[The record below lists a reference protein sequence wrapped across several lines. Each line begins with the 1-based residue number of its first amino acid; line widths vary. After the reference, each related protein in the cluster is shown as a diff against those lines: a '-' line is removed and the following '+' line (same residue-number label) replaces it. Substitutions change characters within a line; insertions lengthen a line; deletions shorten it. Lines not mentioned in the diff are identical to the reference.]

1 VTQTQIPPATLPST
15 GPGALTRPA
24 DPELSIDLTEVPL
37 LDGPLTIDGTEN
49 PDGAVLPQPT
59 LDVSIVVPF
68 YNPGDRL
75 RTTVDQLVRVLS
87 ASGMSFEI
95 IAVSDGSNDGS
106 PLMLEEFPEHIV
118 RRVSYASNVGKGY
131 AVRTGLGIG
140 RGRYLGFI
148 DADGDISPDF
158 MASFVAIM
166 RTEGPDIVIGSKR
179 HPDSSVHSSTLR
191 RFYSLGHQSLNRLL
205 FRLKVRDTQVGI
217 KLVDRRVVADVLPL
231 LRENRFA
238 LDLEFLVLAQRLG
251 YVHVVEA
258 PVSIEE
264 RSDST
269 VSMKSAW
276 RLVKDT
282 LGIYV
287 RLSVRH
293 EYDRGLASR
302 TGSKAEG
309 PVVIAG
315 SDRRAGPIPAR
326 RRRQAA

>member
-1 VTQTQIPPATLPST
+1 MTQTQIPPGIRPTT
-15 GPGALTRPA
+15 GPDAQARRSESELFIDVADVAMADRP
-24 DPELSIDLTEVPL
+24 SVIH
-37 LDGPLTIDGTEN
+37 GKGN
-49 PDGAVLPQPT
+49 PHGRVLPQPT
-59 LDVSIVVPF
+59 LDVSIIVPF

-75 RTTVDQLVRVLS
+75 RTTVEQLVSVLH
-87 ASGMSFEI
+87 ASGISFEI

-106 PLMLEEFPEHIV
+106 PLTLEEFPESVV
-118 RRVSYASNVGKGY
+118 RRVSYASNVGKGF
-131 AVRTGLGIG
+131 ALRTGLGMG

-158 MASFVAIM
+158 MAAFVSIM
-166 RTEGPDIVIGSKR
+166 RAEGPDIVVGSKR
-179 HPDSSVHSSTLR
+179 HPDSSGHNSTLR
-191 RFYSLGHQSLNRLL
+191 RLYSLGHQSLTRIL

-258 PVSIEE
+258 PVCIEE
-264 RSDST
+264 RSNST

-276 RLVKDT
+276 RLLKDT

-293 EYDRGLASR
+293 EYDHGIASR
-302 TGSKAEG
+302 TGAEFLAAAEG
-309 PVVIAG
+309 PVVVAG
-315 SDRRAGPIPAR
+315 SVVTSGPIPA
-326 RRRQAA
+326 

>member
-1 VTQTQIPPATLPST
+1 MVRPPAVRTT
-15 GPGALTRPA
+15 GN
-24 DPELSIDLTEVPL
+24 PES
-37 LDGPLTIDGTEN
+37 
-49 PDGAVLPQPT
+49 AVLPQPT

-75 RTTVDQLVRVLS
+75 RTTVEQLVRVLH

-106 PLMLEEFPEHIV
+106 PNTLEEFPETVV

-131 AVRTGLGIG
+131 AVRTGLGMG

-158 MASFVAIM
+158 MAAFVDIM
-166 RTEGPDIVIGSKR
+166 RAEGPDIVVGSKR
-179 HPDSSVHSSTLR
+179 HPDSSVHSSFLR
-191 RFYSLGHQSLNRLL
+191 QLYSLGHQSLNRVL

-217 KLVDRRVVADVLPL
+217 KLVDRQVVADVLPL

-251 YVHVVEA
+251 YGHVVEA
-258 PVSIEE
+258 PVRIEE

-269 VSMKSAW
+269 VSMRSAW
-276 RLVKDT
+276 RLVRDT

-293 EYDRGLASR
+293 EYDFGIASR
-302 TGSKAEG
+302 TAAAVPAAAKG
-309 PVVIAG
+309 PVVV
-315 SDRRAGPIPAR
+315 AGPVVA
-326 RRRQAA
+326 

>member
-1 VTQTQIPPATLPST
+1 VTQTQIPPGTLPSA
-15 GPGALTRPA
+15 GPDALTRPA
-24 DPELSIDLTEVPL
+24 EPELSIDVAEVPVA
-37 LDGPLTIDGTEN
+37 DRPLTIHGTGNHDGH
-49 PDGAVLPQPT
+49 VLPQPT
-59 LDVSIVVPF
+59 LDISIIVPF

-75 RTTVDQLVRVLS
+75 RTTVERLVRVLE
-87 ASGMSFEI
+87 ASGLSFEI

-106 PLMLEEFPEHIV
+106 PLTLEEFPESVV

-131 AVRTGLGIG
+131 AVRTGLGMG

-158 MASFVAIM
+158 VTAFVAIM
-166 RTEGPDIVIGSKR
+166 RAQGPDIVIGSKR
-179 HPDSSVHSSTLR
+179 HPDSSVRSSTLR
-191 RFYSLGHQSLNRLL
+191 RLYSAGHQSLNRIL
-205 FRLKVRDTQVGI
+205 FRLEVRDTQVGI

-231 LRENRFA
+231 LREDRFA

-258 PVSIEE
+258 PVCIEE

-282 LGIYV
+282 VGIYV

-293 EYDRGLASR
+293 EYDCGIASR
-302 TGSKAEG
+302 VGSGAEG

-315 SDRRAGPIPAR
+315 SVVG
-326 RRRQAA
+326 

>member
-1 VTQTQIPPATLPST
+1 MLPDT
-15 GPGALTRPA
+15 GPGAQARPA
-24 DPELSIDLTEVPL
+24 DVVEVAAVDRPHATHATGNS
-37 LDGPLTIDGTEN
+37 LDRTL
-49 PDGAVLPQPT
+49 LPQPT

-75 RTTVDQLVRVLS
+75 RTTVEQLVHVLN

-106 PLMLEEFPEHIV
+106 PLTLEEFPESVV

-131 AVRTGLGIG
+131 AVRTGLGMG

-148 DADGDISPDF
+148 DADGDISPHF
-158 MASFVAIM
+158 MADFVTIM
-166 RTEGPDIVIGSKR
+166 RAEGPDIVVGSKR
-179 HPDSSVHSSTLR
+179 HPDSSVHNSTLR
-191 RFYSLGHQSLNRLL
+191 RVYSLGHQSLNRML
-205 FRLKVRDTQVGI
+205 FRLKVKDTQVGI

-231 LRENRFA
+231 LREKRFA

-251 YVHVVEA
+251 YDHVVEA
-258 PVSIEE
+258 PVSIAE

-276 RLVKDT
+276 GLLKDT

-287 RLSVRH
+287 RLFVRR
-293 EYDRGLASR
+293 EYDSGISSR
-302 TGSKAEG
+302 TGTAAEG
-309 PVVIAG
+309 SSVIAG
-315 SDRRAGPIPAR
+315 TAIRPDPLPA
-326 RRRQAA
+326 

>member
-1 VTQTQIPPATLPST
+1 VAEVSVVD
-15 GPGALTRPA
+15 RPLA
-24 DPELSIDLTEVPL
+24 MR
-37 LDGPLTIDGTEN
+37 GTEY

-75 RTTVDQLVRVLS
+75 RTTVEQLVRVLD

-106 PLMLEEFPEHIV
+106 PLTLEEFPEGVV

-131 AVRTGLGIG
+131 AVRTGLGMG

-158 MASFVAIM
+158 MAAFVTMM
-166 RTEGPDIVIGSKR
+166 RAEGPDIIIGSKR
-179 HPDSSVHSSTLR
+179 HPSSSVQSSALR
-191 RFYSLGHQSLNRLL
+191 RLYSLGHQSLNRIL

-258 PVSIEE
+258 PVCIAE

-293 EYDRGLASR
+293 EYDDGIASR
-302 TGSKAEG
+302 IGAAALAAAEG
-309 PVVIAG
+309 PVVIVG
-315 SDRRAGPIPAR
+315 SVVA
-326 RRRQAA
+326 